1 MQKKTFNLIVG
12 ISGGV
17 AAIAEAVVA
26 FINPAYTPAIVASI
40 GVAEAA
46 VVEICSIFLKTG
58 E

>member
-17 AAIAEAVVA
+17 AAIAEA
-26 FINPAYTPAIVASI
+26 
-40 GVAEAA
+40 A